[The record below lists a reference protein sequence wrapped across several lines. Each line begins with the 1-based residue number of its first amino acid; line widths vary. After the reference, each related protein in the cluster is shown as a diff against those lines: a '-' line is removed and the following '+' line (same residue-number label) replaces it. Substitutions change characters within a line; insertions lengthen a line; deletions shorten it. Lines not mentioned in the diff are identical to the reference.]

1 MPVRFDLSHF
11 LDRHRRSAIALLCLI
26 AAVRVFL
33 SAAAIPFFNTVDE
46 LYHFDVVSKYAAG
59 EPPRGVGALSAEAI
73 GYISLYHASGHY
85 RDEVPDPTPP
95 PVWDHPPDVRRLIVE
110 ESAELLRT
118 YGNWENTQAPLY
130 YAIAGVWLRVGR
142 LLGLEGGFLL
152 YWLKFLNVPII
163 VLLVLTAHFFM
174 RRFYPGDCLRVFGVP
189 MLAAVIPQDVFYSIS
204 NDVLTPLC
212 MAWAFYGLMT
222 IWLDARAELA
232 QSLCT
237 GLAIAASLLT
247 KYSNVTILAVG
258 ALVLPLTLRRMR
270 REGTLA
276 QNVRS
281 LSVCIASAVLPVTAW
296 LIRSMTAIS
305 NTDGLYRLVG
315 WSVKPFE
322 AMWNH
327 PIFTAKGL
335 GLFLTNMT
343 TSFWRGEIGWHGV
356 TMHSD
361 AMDVVFVATT
371 VLFLAAAAIW
381 LVVDRG
387 APRCERCIDAA
398 GFFFIGVSLLF
409 WAFISIRYDWGTI
422 LLYPSPDYPYVSSG
436 RLIGGILIPFLA
448 LYVAG
453 LGRILSLVRF
463 RRGALAVVTVL
474 AVLLAIGDGI
484 LTANVAGSRA
494 NFFHMLGRPNA
505 ALAPS
510 EVMGNPVP

>member
-1 MPVRFDLSHF
+1 MPVCFGLNNF
-11 LDRHRRSAIALLCLI
+11 IDRHRRSVIALLCLI

-59 EPPRGVGALSAEAI
+59 EPPQGVGALSAEAI
-73 GYISLYHASGHY
+73 GYISLYNTGAHY
-85 RDEVPDPTPP
+85 KDEAPDSALP
-95 PVWDHPPDVRRLIVE
+95 PVWDYPPDVRRLVVE
-110 ESAELLRT
+110 KRAEDLRT

-130 YAIAGVWLRVGR
+130 YAIAGVWLRAGR
-142 LLGLEGGFLL
+142 LAGLEGGFLL
-152 YWLKFLNVPII
+152 YWLKFLNVPIV
-163 VLLVLTAHFFM
+163 VLMVLTAHFFM
-174 RRFYPGDCLRVFGVP
+174 RRFYPGDRLRVFGVP
-189 MLAAVIPQDVFYSIS
+189 MLVAVIPQDVFYSIS

-212 MAWAFYGLMT
+212 MAWAFYGLMS

-232 QSLCT
+232 RSLCT

-258 ALVLPLTLRRMR
+258 AVVMPLALWRMR

-276 QNVRS
+276 QNIRS
-281 LSVCIASAVLPVTAW
+281 LSVCVALAVLPVTAW

-315 WSVKPFE
+315 WSVKPFD

-343 TSFWRGEIGWHGV
+343 TSFWRGEICWHGV

-361 AMDVVFVATT
+361 VMDVVFVATT
-371 VLFLAAAAIW
+371 VLFLATAAIW

-387 APRCERCIDAA
+387 APGRERCIDAA

-409 WAFISIRYDWGTI
+409 WAFISIRYDWGRI
-422 LLYPSPDYPYVSSG
+422 LIYPSPDYPYVSSG

-453 LGRILSLVRF
+453 LGRILSFLRF
-463 RRGALAVVTVL
+463 RTGALAVVAVL
-474 AVLLAIGDGI
+474 AVMIAIGDGI

-494 NFFHMLGRPNA
+494 NFFHMLGRSNA

-510 EVMGNPVP
+510 EAIGNPGN